1 MVSKEKEQVIMP
13 NFIKS
18 SLTAFFLFIAFIL
31 HVVPCNAEQTAE
43 KTFINSI
50 GMEYVLIPKGASLM
64 GTPKGQ
70 PGKGKDEL
78 QHKVILEKPFYMQV
92 TEVTVKQWRAI
103 MGKRFFGK
111 KKGGDEMPVVK
122 VSWQDTASFIKKL
135 NELNEGTYRL
145 PTEAEWEYAC
155 RAGSETAYS
164 WGNDI
169 DCSKASYSNNTLKSD
184 KCVSYAKGR
193 GIKSDQPAPVKS
205 YAPNAFGLYDMN
217 GNVWEWCQDW
227 YAPYDGG
234 KEMNPTG
241 PELGSD
247 KVDKVRRGGSWYGVG
262 QSCRCGNRNFSHFA
276 NRYQTTGFRLVKEVE

>member
-1 MVSKEKEQVIMP
+1 MKNLISRFKKRYTIVT
-13 NFIKS
+13 FIY
-18 SLTAFFLFIAFIL
+18 LFIIICGIKEAL
-31 HVVPCNAEQTAE
+31 AQETPE
-43 KTFINSI
+43 KFTNSQ
-50 GMEYVLIPKGASLM
+50 GMDFVLIPPGSFMM
-64 GTPKGQ
+64 GSPM
-70 PGKGKDEL
+70 DEF
-78 QHKVILEKPFYMQV
+78 QRKNNEKPHHVTITKGFYLQT
-92 TEVTVKQWRAI
+92 TEITQEQWKNI
-103 MGKRFFGK
+103 MGENPSKFNRCPK
-111 KKGGDEMPVVK
+111 CPVEFI
-122 VSWQDTASFIKKL
+122 SWFDTQVFIQKL
-135 NELNEGTYRL
+135 NQLEHTTKYRL

-184 KCVSYAKGR
+184 KCVSYAKER

-227 YAPYDGG
+227 YAPYNGG